1 MVDTFEQAPTSRE
14 SQRLVKLS
22 RMLRSMSR
30 RYPRSFLRRTTAGF
44 GVSLG
49 DYGSLDIVVNGNLSA
64 EDMRDCLALFATWLA
79 VDPSGILPV
88 AIPLDGASYVATGQQ
103 KLLPG
108 LTSD

>member
-1 MVDTFEQAPTSRE
+1 MTDTSAQEPKSRE

-30 RYPRSFLRRTTAGF
+30 SYPRSFLRRTSAGF

-49 DYGSLDIVVNGNLSA
+49 DYGSLDIVVSGSLTPEA
-64 EDMRDCLALFATWLA
+64 MRDCLALFATWLV
-79 VDPSGILPV
+79 VDPAALLPV
-88 AIPLDGASYVATGQQ
+88 AVPLDGALSVVTAQQ

-108 LTSD
+108 LMKD